1 MSRAQTPVVTPLPSS
16 YRSFSC
22 RKQREVA
29 YNYNEGDI
37 RALYRLVREPLNR
50 NPAGEGITGPL
61 KPILEGLQK
70 LVSGLY
76 EISIKAGDRPAR
88 RYNPAGRH
96 APKRGQEFRVRP
108 SFRMLQAK
116 ANWRVRYIEPNW
128 TN

>member
-1 MSRAQTPVVTPLPSS
+1 MQTPVVTPLPSS

-29 YNYNEGDI
+29 YKYNEGDI

-61 KPILEGLQK
+61 SPILEGLQK

-76 EISIKAGDRPAR
+76 EVSIKASDRHAR
-88 RYNPAGRH
+88 RYYPAVHH
-96 APKRGQEFRVRP
+96 AKLAVSAAFALCELFVSSRDCKEIRFTRSTAAGAQ
-108 SFRMLQAK
+108 
-116 ANWRVRYIEPNW
+116 
-128 TN
+128 